1 MKFRQKIAPIMI
13 VTMVTMGLCLGFNVV
28 NSRSARA
35 TSYNQSQIIARVI
48 EEDPQTDEQNRIE
61 ENRLD
66 EIDAPETAIL
76 PRGWGIVEILNLI
89 LNVLT
94 AGVGVAA
101 TISIAVA
108 GVMYSTAGSNS
119 TQVSKAKTM
128 ILNTVVGIIAYLLV
142 WALLQ
147 WLVPGGVLN

>member
-1 MKFRQKIAPIMI
+1 MKFRQKIAPILVGIAVMMSTSVALNFTI
-13 VTMVTMGLCLGFNVV
+13 NH
-28 NSRSARA
+28 SASA
-35 TSYNQSQIIARVI
+35 SNEADTS
-48 EEDPQTDEQNRIE
+48 EDRGSGSGGTDPSE
-61 ENRLD
+61 RLD
-66 EIDAPETAIL
+66 QIGAPETSVI
-76 PRGWGIVEILNLI
+76 PSGWGIAEILNLI

-94 AGVGVAA
+94 AGVGIAA

-108 GVMYSTAGSNS
+108 GFMYSTAGSNS